1 VLNTLGGILVIWK
14 KYQTE
19 TKLTSLDRMYYYYEF
34 GEHIA
39 DAHYNGHKFWYV
51 CSDADVYNT
60 WAPQG
65 TLRFMQ
71 EAIRVWKVYGGSI
84 EVIKDRLNPPGSDI
98 NLEEFML
105 IKLSAS
111 KLN

>member
-1 VLNTLGGILVIWK
+1 MKVG
-14 KYQTE
+14 
-19 TKLTSLDRMYYYYEF
+19 TKLAPLDHMYYYYEF

-71 EAIRVWKVYGGSI
+71 EAIRVWRVWGGSI
-84 EVIKDRLNPPGSDI
+84 EIIKDRLNPPGSDI

-105 IKLSAS
+105 IKLAAS

>member
-1 VLNTLGGILVIWK
+1 MLNTLGGILMIWK

-19 TKLTSLDRMYYYYEF
+19 TKLASLNRMYYYYEF
-34 GEHIA
+34 GDFIA

-71 EAIRVWKVYGGSI
+71 EAIRVWKVYGESI
-84 EVIKDRLNPPGSDI
+84 EIIKDRFKTTGGDV

-105 IKLSAS
+105 VKMSAIKL
-111 KLN
+111 N